1 MLDKFKAHIEENL
14 PQLLHSR
21 LLIACSGGLDSVLLA
36 HLSKAMHLDFA
47 LVHCN
52 YKLRGKE
59 SDGDEQFVRDLA
71 QSLAV
76 PLFVKHFDTEL
87 IQKNA
92 SGSLQ
97 MIARELRYTFFEELC
112 AEHHFQYI
120 LTGHHANDSL
130 ETFLINFARGTGLEG
145 LLGVPAINLNIIRP
159 LLPFTRRELLSFANE
174 QALSWREDSS
184 NKSDKYKRNTIRN
197 NIVPILEGLHP
208 NFDTN
213 FRQTLSHLNG
223 SANLLE
229 DYAKLLRKN
238 LFVKDKGQIQIQI
251 AELQKLKPLKDY
263 LYLLFKP
270 YQFTQWKDLEAL
282 LSAQSGKFIASETH
296 MLVKDRTTLILSEKE
311 NINQPKQYTIP
322 SHILVITNPISLVF
336 ESVSGLEEKSNEIA
350 YLDKDLLKYPLVLRK
365 WQKADYFYPYGMKGS
380 KKLSKF
386 FKDEK
391 MHVLE
396 KNQQWLLCSGDDI
409 VWVVG
414 KRIDDRYKVKDTTAS
429 ILKVILD

>member
-1 MLDKFKAHIEENL
+1 MLDKFKAHIKENL
-14 PQLLHSR
+14 PQLLHSK

-36 HLSKAMHLDFA
+36 HLCKALHLDFA

-52 YKLRGKE
+52 YKLRGEE
-59 SDGDEQFVRDLA
+59 SEGDEQFVTTLA
-71 QSLAV
+71 KSLAV
-76 PLFVKHFDTEL
+76 PLYIKRFDTKI
-87 IQKNA
+87 IQENA

-97 MIARELRYTFFEELC
+97 MIARDLRYTFFEELC
-112 AEHHFQYI
+112 TEYQFQFI

-145 LLGVPAINLNIIRP
+145 LLGVPIINLNIIRP
-159 LLPFTRRELLSFANE
+159 LLPFTRKELLSFANAH
-174 QALSWREDSS
+174 ALSWREDSS

-223 SANLLE
+223 SAKLLE
-229 DYAKLLRKN
+229 DYALLLRNN
-238 LFVKDKGQIQIQI
+238 LFIQRKGQIHIKI
-251 AELQKLKPLKDY
+251 AELQKLMPLKDY

-282 LSAQSGKFIASETH
+282 LYAQSGKFITSKTH
-296 MLVKDRTTLILSEKE
+296 MLVKDRTTLILTKKEKKA
-311 NINQPKQYTIP
+311 PSDKHSIP
-322 SHILVITNPISLVF
+322 AHISLLAYPIALVF
-336 ESVSGLEEKSNEIA
+336 ESVDQIGKKSDNIA

-365 WQKADYFYPYGMKGS
+365 WQKGDYFYPFGIKGS
-380 KKLSKF
+380 KKLSKY

-391 MHVLE
+391 MDVLE
-396 KNQQWLLCSGDDI
+396 KEQQWLLCSGEDI

-414 KRIDDRYKVKDTTAS
+414 KRIDDRYKVKDTTTE
-429 ILKVILD
+429 ILKVILN